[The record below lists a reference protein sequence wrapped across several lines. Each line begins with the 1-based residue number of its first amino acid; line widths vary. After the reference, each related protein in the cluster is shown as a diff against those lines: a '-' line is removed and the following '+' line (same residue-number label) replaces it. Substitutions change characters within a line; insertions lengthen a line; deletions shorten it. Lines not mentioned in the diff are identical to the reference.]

1 MSTETVSGRTKLAIL
16 SVGALTF
23 IGILTETSLTVAF
36 PTLIAELGKPLSTI
50 QWLTSGYLLTV
61 TIVMSL
67 TSYLIQRFN
76 PRTLFILAAIACIA
90 GSLICAIA
98 PSFVPLM
105 IGRLLQAVATGIS
118 TPLMFHIVFETVPL
132 RQLGTYVGIAS
143 MVTSFAPALGPT
155 YGGMLT
161 HLLSWRMIFWCI
173 LPIVLGSLIL
183 GMITID
189 LPIREL
195 GKKFDFYGFVTLAVV
210 MVALIE
216 SCNRLGSPSLN
227 DPGLWIALGISVLGI
242 ALFIRHMGH
251 GSRRILDFRLL
262 KRPFL
267 GLRAG
272 NFFLLQFT
280 NIGMSFLIPIFVQ
293 NALHMDALSAGLIV
307 LPGSLIGSFVSP
319 IAGRIY
325 DRRGAT
331 LPLILGNASMLL
343 GSLLLWW
350 FTHSLTAVSLM
361 CLYAFLRFGFNFS
374 FGNTMSDAAKH
385 VAAKEKG
392 DINALFNTLQQF
404 AGSFGTAALSAVIT
418 HEQSRNPNTTQA
430 VLVGGQSDFLLL
442 SVLAACG
449 LACAIIAA
457 RISRKPKENT
467 LEGVEIR
474 L

>member
-76 PRTLFILAAIACIA
+76 PRTLFILAAIVCIA

-189 LPIREL
+189 LPIR
-195 GKKFDFYGFVTLAVV
+195 A
-210 MVALIE
+210 
-216 SCNRLGSPSLN
+216 
-227 DPGLWIALGISVLGI
+227 
-242 ALFIRHMGH
+242 
-251 GSRRILDFRLL
+251 
-262 KRPFL
+262 
-267 GLRAG
+267 
-272 NFFLLQFT
+272 
-280 NIGMSFLIPIFVQ
+280 
-293 NALHMDALSAGLIV
+293 
-307 LPGSLIGSFVSP
+307 
-319 IAGRIY
+319 
-325 DRRGAT
+325 
-331 LPLILGNASMLL
+331 
-343 GSLLLWW
+343 
-350 FTHSLTAVSLM
+350 
-361 CLYAFLRFGFNFS
+361 
-374 FGNTMSDAAKH
+374 
-385 VAAKEKG
+385 
-392 DINALFNTLQQF
+392 
-404 AGSFGTAALSAVIT
+404 
-418 HEQSRNPNTTQA
+418 
-430 VLVGGQSDFLLL
+430 
-442 SVLAACG
+442 
-449 LACAIIAA
+449 
-457 RISRKPKENT
+457 
-467 LEGVEIR
+467 
-474 L
+474 